1 MEFINSPIEN
11 HYQWLGLFLTTL
23 GTLISFFV
31 LWQTY
36 ALRKSFLS
44 KIKLPEILKIVDQN
58 REEFYAKLALNNLS
72 IRNEINIIV
81 ETVRASLKQSAK
93 NLSSDDKKEIKKFLK
108 KYPQDLAN
116 LDQMWNY
123 YTALVGLQTFLK
135 QSLMDSRF

>member
-1 MEFINSPIEN
+1 M
-11 HYQWLGLFLTTL
+11 
-23 GTLISFFV
+23 
-31 LWQTY
+31 
-36 ALRKSFLS
+36 
-44 KIKLPEILKIVDQN
+44 LKIVDQN

-72 IRNEINIIV
+72 IKNEINIIV
-81 ETVRASLKQSAK
+81 ETIRASLKQSAK

-135 QSLMDSRF
+135 QSFMDSRF